1 MFCEI
6 SLLQSV
12 CLCAC
17 TVYMQVNVMYR
28 YMAEAYMA
36 YAPRATK
43 HAELGCQCMGVKSVN
58 IYL

>member
-1 MFCEI
+1 
-6 SLLQSV
+6 
-12 CLCAC
+12 
-17 TVYMQVNVMYR
+17 MQVNVMYR